1 MLNIVSLMI
10 GLVALGLAIFAFLP
24 FLGWA
29 NWAIIP
35 LAMVGLGLGFLSGK
49 DAGRNLNLIVIVVGG
64 SGSSWAAGFFKPP
77 APSPRLPARGGR
89 YASPSS
95 PPSSA
100 RPD

>member
-10 GLVALGLAIFAFLP
+10 GLVALGLAIFTFLP

-49 DAGRNLNLIVIVVGG
+49 DAGRNLNLIVIVVG
-64 SGSSWAAGFFKPP
+64 AF
-77 APSPRLPARGGR
+77 RLFMGGGIL
-89 YASPSS
+89 
-95 PPSSA
+95 
-100 RPD
+100 

>member
-1 MLNIVSLMI
+1 MASGTPMNLALAMI

-49 DAGRNLNLIVIVVGG
+49 DAGRNLNLIVILVGG
-64 SGSSWAAGFFKPP
+64 V
-77 APSPRLPARGGR
+77 RLFMGGGIL
-89 YASPSS
+89 
-95 PPSSA
+95 
-100 RPD
+100 

>member
-1 MLNIVSLMI
+1 MMNALSLIV

-49 DAGRNLNLIVIVVGG
+49 DAGRNLNLIVIVVG
-64 SGSSWAAGFFKPP
+64 AF
-77 APSPRLPARGGR
+77 RLMMGGGII
-89 YASPSS
+89 
-95 PPSSA
+95 
-100 RPD
+100 

>member
-49 DAGRNLNLIVIVVGG
+49 DAGRNLNLIVIVVGVWSTVPTPIVAVEATG
-64 SGSSWAAGFFKPP
+64 LAVRMNSATPFGVTA
-77 APSPRLPARGGR
+77 PARR
-89 YASPSS
+89 
-95 PPSSA
+95 
-100 RPD
+100 